1 MNDAIR
7 AKMAE
12 AEGWT
17 MVQSGGASTMYWRS
31 PEKYTWREQKDAP
44 AYDNDNDLDRFIR
57 GMGRRHLIKYR
68 VALYHV
74 TKPTGQQVADNTDLR
89 MIVATVEQKQA
100 AIIKAMGWEG
110 VDYA

>member
-12 AEGWT
+12 EDCAT
-17 MVQSGGASTMYWRS
+17 IDVYSMPT
-31 PEKYTWREQKDAP
+31 
-44 AYDNDNDLDRFIR
+44 YDNDNDLDRFIR
-57 GMGRRHLIKYR
+57 CMGRRHLIKYR

-74 TKPTGQQVADNTDLR
+74 TKTTGQQVAESTELR
-89 MIVATVEQKQA
+89 MIVATVEQKRA

-110 VDYA
+110 VTV